1 MKLEQRQPAV
11 ILVKCLASPLEGPR
25 AHADKRPHTCQ
36 LIEHF
41 QFHNPHSTC
50 TSTCDK
56 PRAGAHWG
64 SSQSLELA
72 QPSSQHPTVICTRS
86 GTSRPISR
94 DLPSYESARRPLR
107 FAGNVGV
114 FNEASDTGVICTAE
128 QASLCGTK

>member
-1 MKLEQRQPAV
+1 MKLEQRQPAL

-72 QPSSQHPTVICTRS
+72 QPSSQQSTVICTRS
-86 GTSRPISR
+86 GTSRPMKVPEG
-94 DLPSYESARRPLR
+94 PSDSLGMLEYLTRLVTLVS
-107 FAGNVGV
+107 FAQLSKPVSVGQ
-114 FNEASDTGVICTAE
+114 NRGGVYGE
-128 QASLCGTK
+128 